1 MVSEYVQGLI
11 DKQDSINRLR
21 SAKMSERKAETF
33 NAKWIEGPKM
43 ANASHQFD
51 GQDERLKAEPVTK
64 NFHYYMQDAQPEH
77 EQAVKVFEEQK
88 AQIAETE
95 AAVGEPKLEPQGP
108 WHPPLSTYPGIRQ
121 KLDAIRKGL
130 DDLEAAL

>member
-1 MVSEYVQGLI
+1 MLPQTY
-11 DKQDSINRLR
+11 
-21 SAKMSERKAETF
+21 
-33 NAKWIEGPKM
+33 NAKWIKGPKM

-51 GQDERLKAEPVTK
+51 GQDEKPPVK
-64 NFHYYMQDAQPEH
+64 NFNYFMQDGH
-77 EQAVKVFEEQK
+77 EQAVEVFEDQK